1 MTEPLGWP
9 AVIGM
14 VGGVVGLL
22 GGLASFGDRFYKGRP
37 VGSLTTQNSFG
48 NTLVHI
54 RIKNIT
60 NYDVMITSANER
72 KGVYFLA
79 DGPEVES
86 IVRGQLGKSA
96 FKAFTLKPNE
106 ERELRVQARYEN
118 SVAVE
123 ALGKKYVEFWIHW
136 RRGNALWLPQIPLLV
151 CADTQ
156 TIRRM
161 AGIE

>member
-1 MTEPLGWP
+1 M
-9 AVIGM
+9 IGV

-37 VGSLTTQNSFG
+37 VGSLTMQSSFG
-48 NTLVHI
+48 NPLVHV

-60 NYDVMITSANER
+60 NYDVMITYANER

-86 IVRGQLGKSA
+86 IVRGQLGKEA
-96 FKAFTLKPNE
+96 FKPSMLKPGE
-106 ERELRVQARYEN
+106 EKELRVQAKYKDG
-118 SVAVE
+118 VAVE

-151 CADTQ
+151 CGDTQ
-156 TIRRM
+156 TIRRIV
-161 AGIE
+161 GVE